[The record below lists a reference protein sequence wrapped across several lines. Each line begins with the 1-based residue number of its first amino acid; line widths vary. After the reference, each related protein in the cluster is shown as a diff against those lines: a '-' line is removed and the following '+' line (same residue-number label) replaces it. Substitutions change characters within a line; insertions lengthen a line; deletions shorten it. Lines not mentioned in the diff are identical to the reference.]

1 MQAITDTCD
10 WENKKPVVLSVVITL
25 LSEAFGRIKGNR
37 GRGIARRY
45 VGVSKMSVLRRRT

>member
-37 GRGIARRY
+37 ARGIARSY